1 MSHVSIQLML
11 CTHLLLEHFIFLGFF
26 RFISC
31 LYSRDYLL
39 NELAPQSIVA
49 EGEDAPQLPHIS
61 EVDLHLLKSESMQM
75 SADPFLDEHCCLF
88 RREHELWLDG
98 CSLIEDLGMWRSHT
112 DLLEDCVPP
121 LIHLRGLLD
130 RGNLVETLPKA
141 ILVSAHFKLV
151 KHLSALFEA
160 RHNRLLSLLVTVSDD
175 LHHLQRRHAL
185 SLEKVL
191 L

>member
-1 MSHVSIQLML
+1 M
-11 CTHLLLEHFIFLGFF
+11 EHFIFLGLF
-26 RFISC
+26 RLISS
-31 LYSRDYLL
+31 LNSRDYLL

-49 EGEDAPQLPHIS
+49 EGENAPQLPHIS
-61 EVDLHLLKSESMQM
+61 EIDLHLLKSDSVQM
-75 SADPFLDEHCCLF
+75 AADPFLDEHCCLF
-88 RREHELWLDG
+88 SREHELWLDG

-112 DLLEDCVPP
+112 DLLEDYVPP

-130 RGNLVETLPKA
+130 SGNLVETLPKA

-151 KHLSALFEA
+151 KHLSALFETS
-160 RHNRLLSLLVTVSDD
+160 HHRLLSLLVAVSDD
-175 LHHLQRRHAL
+175 LHHLQRRNAL